1 MTTQVKLLTHFPTHS
16 LLNRYQIRLEI
27 SMRCSDYIF
36 DCVHLFYCKYKINTN
51 GGGSSSLD

>member
-1 MTTQVKLLTHFPTHS
+1 MQVKLLTHFPTHL